1 MKIVIS
7 GVVGVGKSTISNQL
21 ATKLKFKI
29 MDEPVA
35 SNPYLDDFYANP
47 LQFAFKMQIFML
59 MARSKQLKF
68 AQTLDNVIFDRSI
81 LEDPI
86 FVEVLKIQNN
96 ISIRDYQVYC
106 DFYQYV
112 ISSALYFDPQ
122 LKPDLIIYLTATVD
136 TTIERIKLRGR
147 KSEKNV
153 PRTYWELLNQEYE
166 RWYQTKKND
175 FNFLVIATNNISQT
189 QIIDKIMNY
198 LQFKMKKE
206 NGDAK

>member
-1 MKIVIS
+1 MKIVLS

-35 SNPYLDDFYANP
+35 SNPYLDDFYAHP
-47 LQFAFKMQIFML
+47 LQYAFKMQIFML

-106 DFYQYV
+106 NFYQYV

-122 LKPDLIIYLTATVD
+122 LKPDLIIYLKATVD

-147 KSEKNV
+147 QSEKNV
-153 PRTYWELLNQEYE
+153 PRAYWELLNQEYE
-166 RWYQTKKND
+166 RWYQTEKNN
-175 FNFLVIATNNISQT
+175 FNFLVIDTNNITQT

-198 LQFKMKKE
+198 LQI
-206 NGDAK
+206 N